1 MCSGVEA
8 SMNPNVKGAVA
19 EQAIVLAATKL
30 RVPVWRPVAE
40 HGRADLLLEIAGYLL
55 RVQVKWGRLSPRGDV
70 VIVQLRTSRH
80 TPKGYV
86 HSTYT
91 ESEVDLI
98 AVYCGDLNRCYLLP
112 ISLVAGMKQI
122 HLRLEPTRNRQ
133 RACIT
138 LADDFDFDGAIAQLG
153 ERCHG
158 MAEVAGSSPASST
171 GSPSEL
177 PPPTTTGALS
187 VAADAFRVQ
196 LGRWLDRVAAGQ
208 EILITRRGRPMARV
222 IPP

>member
-1 MCSGVEA
+1 MEMTS
-8 SMNPNVKGAVA
+8 NDKGAIA

-30 RVPVWRPVAE
+30 GVRILRPVAE
-40 HGRADLLLEIAGYLL
+40 HGRTDLVFDIGGELL
-55 RVQVKWGRLSPRGDV
+55 RVQVKWGRLSPERDV
-70 VIVQLRTSRH
+70 VIVSLLTSRC
-80 TPKGYV
+80 TPRGHV
-86 HSTYT
+86 RSTYR
-91 ESEVDLI
+91 EGEVDLFAI
-98 AVYCGDLNRCYLLP
+98 YSGELDRCFLLP
-112 ISLVAGMKQI
+112 GQPLASRKAV
-122 HLRLEPTRNRQ
+122 HLRVTPARNRQ
-133 RACIT
+133 QSCIN